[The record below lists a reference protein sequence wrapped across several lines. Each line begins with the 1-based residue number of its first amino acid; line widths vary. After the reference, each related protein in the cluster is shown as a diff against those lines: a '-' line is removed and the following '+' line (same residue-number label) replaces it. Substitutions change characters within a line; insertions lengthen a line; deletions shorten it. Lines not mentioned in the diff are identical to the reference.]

1 MKAVILCGGQGTSL
15 RPITY
20 EIHKALIPVKGKPI
34 INHMFDLLRN
44 YDVDEVFLA
53 VGYLKER
60 IKEYCGDGEK
70 FGMKVRYIEE
80 SSPLGTAGPLMLIK
94 NNLKETFI
102 ASNGDELKDINI
114 AEMLALHRKSRA
126 LVTIA
131 LTEVNEPQHYGV
143 AKLHHDKILEF
154 VEKPIKE
161 EAPSRYINAGFY
173 IMEPEVLNYIPE
185 GFAMLE
191 KQVFPVI
198 AKEGRLYGYKFS
210 GQWFD
215 AGTFERYEEAINKW
229 KGISK

>member
-1 MKAVILCGGQGTSL
+1 MKAVILCGGQGTRL

-20 EIHKALIPVKGKPI
+20 EIPKALIPVKGKPI

-70 FGMKVRYIEE
+70 FGMKVSYIEE

-114 AEMLALHRKSRA
+114 AEMLSLHKESNA

-143 AKLHHDKILEF
+143 AKLHQDKILEF

-173 IMEPEVLNYIPE
+173 IMKPEVLNYIPE

-191 KQVFPVI
+191 KQAVETEKIRDFKI
-198 AKEGRLYGYKFS
+198 YYLLTKEGERGIWTGKMPEFYKQFMV
-210 GQWFD
+210 
-215 AGTFERYEEAINKW
+215 K
-229 KGISK
+229 K